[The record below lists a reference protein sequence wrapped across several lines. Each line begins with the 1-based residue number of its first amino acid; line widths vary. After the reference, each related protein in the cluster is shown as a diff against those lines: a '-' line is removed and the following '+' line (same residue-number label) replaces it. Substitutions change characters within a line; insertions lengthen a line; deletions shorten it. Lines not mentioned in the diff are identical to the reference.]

1 MIGTH
6 TTPGGNPFNKT
17 IAYIT
22 YGHFSLGA
30 GMRFDQY
37 IKGALETWLEDNVLY
52 LVLNQKWKHQL
63 ELTCA
68 KPTNQEPCA
77 RLFPIYVQCTEGYYG
92 ASPCCKMEQGLL
104 QMWEHHGTYD
114 WYVYQDDDMYL
125 RTDYLETFLA
135 PLPSPQHEPIMLSSK
150 PPRNLGVTWMKDPEK
165 NSNCS
170 TGLDFQYPWG
180 QPAMYSKAALNII
193 VNGFRNQA
201 MTQICKTFGITH
213 DVGNPI
219 MHWMYILPEVQ
230 LPRIPNLDPEYYG
243 KPGGV
248 SHLLG
253 VHGFLSPKY
262 KERKSRTAYEIHAI
276 LRNMTFPPPPYQ
288 YKWLRPKGFLT
299 TDTYKT
305 YGNASDWVDEWHN
318 MPVSDCQQWKKE
330 TVVSPVDTDVLVKD
344 TPTTT
349 PIPSNKSI
357 AYITY
362 GYLKP
367 GSEPRFEMFI
377 KGALETW
384 LQGNDLYYVLN
395 LQFQEKLESIC
406 MQEGYQE
413 ICSRLY
419 PIYVQCTERYY
430 GASPCCKMEQGLLK
444 MIQEHD
450 NYEWYVYQD
459 DDMYI
464 RTDYLEEFVKPLPS
478 HEAMVLTA
486 KPTRELGHTW
496 DGDHR
501 LRNNCSSHVD
511 FKYPWGQPIIYSKPA
526 LQEVSNG
533 FAL

>member
-1 MIGTH
+1 
-6 TTPGGNPFNKT
+6 
-17 IAYIT
+17 
-22 YGHFSLGA
+22 
-30 GMRFDQY
+30 
-37 IKGALETWLEDNVLY
+37 
-52 LVLNQKWKHQL
+52 
-63 ELTCA
+63 
-68 KPTNQEPCA
+68 
-77 RLFPIYVQCTEGYYG
+77 
-92 ASPCCKMEQGLL
+92 
-104 QMWEHHGTYD
+104 
-114 WYVYQDDDMYL
+114 
-125 RTDYLETFLA
+125 
-135 PLPSPQHEPIMLSSK
+135 
-150 PPRNLGVTWMKDPEK
+150 
-165 NSNCS
+165 
-170 TGLDFQYPWG
+170 
-180 QPAMYSKAALNII
+180 
-193 VNGFRNQA
+193 
-201 MTQICKTFGITH
+201 
-213 DVGNPI
+213 
-219 MHWMYILPEVQ
+219 
-230 LPRIPNLDPEYYG
+230 
-243 KPGGV
+243 
-248 SHLLG
+248 
-253 VHGFLSPKY
+253 
-262 KERKSRTAYEIHAI
+262 
-276 LRNMTFPPPPYQ
+276 MTFPPPPYQ

-533 FAL
+533 FALKAMSDICQKFGITHDVGNPILHWMYLLPEVRLPTIPARDTPSYGRIDRPSPLMGMHGFGRPNGRTTRNTTDVHQAFSQYTYPTPPYQYTWHRPKGYMQTETYRLYGNASSWKDTWHTIPISDCQGPVHDPWSNSSTST